1 MFKKLILFSTMTIIG
16 GCETINQANQCD
28 PEKNYAISN
37 PEAMEEYKRLKMNGS
52 VNSYYYRELPT
63 EPCYDTLC
71 VSYIPDKIIF
81 FEKYFD
87 DDERKGVY
95 TITAISNLEDENCMK
110 ESVYTKMRSVRYCYT
125 AIKNKNDEVKS
136 RYKYTYDKTTK
147 GQTIITFYD
156 LKSNI
161 KLYEYS
167 YQIFTTGALGGPG
180 FGRCKKSKNNN
191 PNYKFD
197 AVSFPINN

>member
-1 MFKKLILFSTMTIIG
+1 MAIIG

-28 PEKNYAISN
+28 PDKNYAISN

-52 VNSYYYRELPT
+52 VVSYYDQALPT
-63 EPCYDTLC
+63 DSCYDTSC
-71 VSYIPDKIIF
+71 VAYKPDKIIF
-81 FEKYFD
+81 YEKYFN

-95 TITAISNLEDENCMK
+95 TITASFNLEDENCMK
-110 ESVYTKMRSVRYCYT
+110 DPLYTKKKYEEYCYT
-125 AIKNKNDEVKS
+125 VIKNKNDEVKS

-147 GQTIITFYD
+147 GQTVITFFD
-156 LKSNI
+156 LKNNI

-167 YQIFTTGALGGPG
+167 YQIYTTGALGGPG
-180 FGRCKKSKNNN
+180 FGRCKKSKDNN

-197 AVSFPINN
+197 AVSFPIDN